1 VFCTG
6 KKSIRFSGLFYVWL
20 MMHVM
25 YNTMF
30 TATDVASK
38 ILKFLKA
45 NYMKYHVMA
54 KLLNQVISKGFQ
66 VSSQVIVF
74 CISFTKL
81 NVSLITV
88 EWWRS
93 RARRLRDTWQPRGW
107 ICPQLRISVS
117 LGCQACPSFTWSS
130 LNSIRDTFSFVKE
143 IQKRQQSS
151 RLCHGI
157 I

>member
-1 VFCTG
+1 
-6 KKSIRFSGLFYVWL
+6 
-20 MMHVM
+20 
-25 YNTMF
+25 MF

-88 EWWRS
+88 E
-93 RARRLRDTWQPRGW
+93 
-107 ICPQLRISVS
+107 
-117 LGCQACPSFTWSS
+117 
-130 LNSIRDTFSFVKE
+130 
-143 IQKRQQSS
+143 
-151 RLCHGI
+151 
-157 I
+157 